1 MTDLTNTDAK
11 DDAMIVDSLTPDA
24 PAHNPEAVEAT
35 TENTDNNNDIQKIYL
50 KDYTPP
56 SYSVDKVDLDIKL
69 FEDHATVDSVLMM
82 KRQHPGDLVLLGQ
95 NMTLT
100 TISVNDKTLQ
110 EGDYQLDKE
119 KLVISNAPDEA
130 IVKISVHHQPQKNTE
145 LEGLYIAGE
154 GDDVMFVT
162 QCEPEGFRK
171 ITYYPDRPDVL
182 SVFTTRLEAD
192 KKFPTLLANGDL
204 IESGEVAGDS
214 SRHYAVW
221 HDVSKKPSYLF
232 ACVFADLAVLEDSYT
247 TIEGREVKLQIYAKA
262 YDIDK
267 CHVAMQ
273 ALKDSMHWDE
283 VNYGRAYDL
292 DRYMIVAVS
301 QFNMGAMENK
311 GLNIFNTS
319 CVLSSPETT
328 TDARSF
334 SVKSIIAHEY
344 FHNWTGNR
352 VTCRD
357 WFQLCLK
364 EGLTVYRDQS
374 FSADHQSPAVQ
385 RIDDVSMLRAYQFT
399 EDAGPLAH
407 PPRPNSFVEINNFYT
422 TTVYEKGAEV
432 VRMLANTLGDEYR
445 QGTDTYF
452 ERYDGQ
458 AVTVEDWLSALSA
471 EGKSVEHFIDWYTQP
486 GTPEVL
492 GHQHFE
498 QGDDKA
504 GKLTVTLS
512 QKTRQ
517 VEGYDAPK
525 PLPIPVATALFDRST
540 GELIEE
546 RLLML
551 EKETQD
557 FVFDNVST
565 VDGIAPIVSVL
576 RDFSAPVQMK
586 YQYSEA
592 DLAFLLAHETNGF
605 NQWQSAQALV
615 NQILLQNNEPD
626 VYLQAVKKAFLS
638 LVEEDAMLAARIL
651 DIPAERELA
660 SALNSD
666 YQPLVMKD
674 KRDAL
679 KNSLAQ
685 VMASDWQQ
693 VYNSL
698 PIESYEDTPEARG
711 KRALRNVV
719 LDMALTAGIEAA
731 HDWAYQQYQNASC
744 MTERLGAL
752 STMVNHDH
760 SQKQAVLADFYQRFN
775 KEALV
780 MDLWFSVRAGD
791 DTATVSDVQALIERK
806 DFDWGTPNRIRAVVG
821 SFAAQPTKLWTE
833 EGLALYVG
841 VVQKLDE
848 TNPVLASR
856 LLQTLSR
863 WYTLAEP
870 VRSIAKQQL
879 QQLSQVVKSK
889 NVTESLHTILK
900 AS

>member
-1 MTDLTNTDAK
+1 MSSSVN
-11 DDAMIVDSLTPDA
+11 
-24 PAHNPEAVEAT
+24 
-35 TENTDNNNDIQKIYL
+35 KIYL

-56 SYSVDKVDLDIKL
+56 SFAVDSVHLNIKL
-69 FEDHATVDSVLMM
+69 FEDHATVDSVLNMS
-82 KRQHPGDLVLLGQ
+82 RQHQGDLVLFGQ
-95 NMTLT
+95 NMSLT
-100 TISVNDKTLQ
+100 AISINDQPLQ
-110 EGDYQLDKE
+110 PSEYQLDDTQ
-119 KLVISNAPDEA
+119 LVIANAPDTA
-130 IVKISVHHQPQKNTE
+130 VVKISVRHQPQKNTE

-204 IESGEVAGDS
+204 IESGEVAEDS

-221 HDVSKKPSYLF
+221 HDTSKKPSYLF
-232 ACVFADLAVLEDSYT
+232 ACVFADLAVLEDRYT
-247 TIEGREVKLQIYAKA
+247 TIEDREVKLEIYAKA
-262 YDIDK
+262 HDIDK

-273 ALKDSMHWDE
+273 ALKDSMQWDE
-283 VNYGRAYDL
+283 ENYGRAYDL

-364 EGLTVYRDQS
+364 EGLTVFRDQS

-385 RIDDVSMLRAYQFT
+385 RIDDVSMLRAHQFS

-407 PPRPNSFVEINNFYT
+407 PPRPSSFVEINNFYT
-422 TTVYEKGAEV
+422 STVYEKGAEV
-432 VRMLANTLGDEYR
+432 VRMLANTLGEKYR

-471 EGKSVEHFIDWYTQP
+471 QGKSVEHFIDWYTQP
-486 GTPEVL
+486 GTPEVS
-492 GHQHFE
+492 GHQNYQYDE
-498 QGDDKA
+498 QTQL
-504 GKLTVTLS
+504 GKLTVSLS

-525 PLPIPVATALFDRST
+525 ALPIPINAAVFDKRT
-540 GELIEE
+540 GAIIAE

-551 EKETQD
+551 DEDSQQ
-557 FVFDNVST
+557 FVFDNLAT
-565 VDGIAPIVSVL
+565 VGGAEPVLSLL
-576 RDFSAPVQMK
+576 RDFSAPVQMRFEH
-586 YQYSEA
+586 SDE

-615 NQILLQNNEPD
+615 NQILLNQKDPAI
-626 VYLQAVKKAFLS
+626 YLEAVKKAFLS
-638 LVEEDAMLAARIL
+638 LAQTDAMLAARIL

-660 SALNSD
+660 TAVNTN
-666 YQPLVMKD
+666 YKPEQMKQ
-674 KRDAL
+674 KWQGL
-679 KNSLAQ
+679 KQQLADILKAQ
-685 VMASDWQQ
+685 WTQIYKQ
-693 VYNSL
+693 L
-698 PIESYEDTPEARG
+698 PITQYQDTPEARG
-711 KRALRNVV
+711 QRALRNVV
-719 LDMALTAGIEAA
+719 LDMALTAGINEA
-731 HDWAYQQYQNASC
+731 HDWARAQYDNARC

-752 STMVNHDH
+752 SAMVNHQHPD
-760 SQKQAVLADFYQRFN
+760 KAEMLADFYQRFN
-775 KEALV
+775 QEALV
-780 MDLWFSVRAGD
+780 MDLWFSVQASDDNASVAEVAG
-791 DTATVSDVQALIERK
+791 LIERK

-821 SFAAQPTKLWTE
+821 SFAAQPTKLWTPQ
-833 EGLALYVG
+833 GVQLYIS
-841 VVQKLDE
+841 VVRKLDE

-856 LLQTLSR
+856 LLQALSR

-870 VRSIAKQQL
+870 MREQAKQQL
-879 QQLSQVVKSK
+879 QQLSSQIKSK
-889 NVTESLHTILK
+889 NVTESLQTLLK
-900 AS
+900 AG

>member
-1 MTDLTNTDAK
+1 MTDLTPTDGK
-11 DDAMIVDSLTPDA
+11 DNALIIDTMTPDA
-24 PAHNPEAVEAT
+24 PTHNPEGVEA
-35 TENTDNNNDIQKIYL
+35 NNDKGIQKIYL

-56 SYSVDKVDLDIKL
+56 SFSVEKVELDIKM
-69 FEDHATVDSVLMM
+69 FEDHATVDSVLTM
-82 KRQHPGDLVLLGQ
+82 KRQHPGDLVLFGQ
-95 NMTLT
+95 NMELT
-100 TISVNDKTLQ
+100 SISINDKSLQ
-110 EGDYQLDKE
+110 DNEYHIEEGQLSIAD
-119 KLVISNAPDEA
+119 APDEA
-130 IVKISVHHQPQKNTE
+130 VVKISVRHKPQKNTE

-154 GDDVMFVT
+154 GDEVMYVT

-182 SVFTTRLEAD
+182 SIFTTRLEAD

-204 IESGEVAGDS
+204 IEAGEVEGDS
-214 SRHYAVW
+214 NRHYAVW

-247 TIEGREVKLQIYAKA
+247 TIENREVKLQIYAKA

-334 SVKSIIAHEY
+334 GVKSIIAHEY

-364 EGLTVYRDQS
+364 EGLTVFRDQS

-399 EDAGPLAH
+399 EDAGPLSH

-445 QGTDTYF
+445 RGTDTYF

-486 GTPEVL
+486 GTPEVT
-492 GHQHFE
+492 GHQKFE
-498 QGDDKA
+498 LSEDKV
-504 GKLTVTLS
+504 GKLTVSLS

-517 VEGYDAPK
+517 VEGYAAPK
-525 PLPIPVATALFDRST
+525 PLPIPIATALFDRTS

-551 EKETQD
+551 EQAEQD
-557 FVFDNVST
+557 FIFDNVNT
-565 VDGIAPIVSVL
+565 IEGKEPIVSVL

-586 YQYSEA
+586 YQYDES
-592 DLAFLLAHETNGF
+592 DLAFLLANETNGF
-605 NQWQSAQALV
+605 NQWQCAQALV
-615 NQILLQNNEPD
+615 NKILLENNKPD
-626 VYLQAVKKAFLS
+626 IYLQAVKQAFLN
-638 LVEEDAMLAARIL
+638 LAEEDAMLAARIL

-660 SALNSD
+660 SAVDNE
-666 YQPLVMKD
+666 YQPTVMQQ
-674 KRDAL
+674 KR
-679 KNSLAQ
+679 NSLKIKLAKFMQ
-685 VMASDWQQ
+685 SDWPQ
-693 VYNSL
+693 VYSNL
-698 PIESYEDTPEARG
+698 PIEAYEDTPEARG
-711 KRALRNVV
+711 RRALRNVV
-719 LDMALTAGIEAA
+719 LDMALTAGIEEA
-731 HDWAYQQYQNASC
+731 HDWAYDQYQNANC

-752 STMVNHDH
+752 TAMVNHNH
-760 SQKQAVLADFYQRFN
+760 SQKQKVLADFYQRFN
-775 KEALV
+775 NEALV
-780 MDLWFSVRAGD
+780 MDLWFSVQAGD
-791 DTATVSDVQALIERK
+791 ENATVSDIAALIKRK
-806 DFDWGTPNRIRAVVG
+806 DFDWGTPNRVRAVV
-821 SFAAQPTKLWTE
+821 SNLAAQPTKLWSK
-833 EGLALYVG
+833 EGLQCYIG

-870 VRSIAKQQL
+870 MRAEAKLQL
-879 QQLSQVVKSK
+879 QQLSQHVKSK
-889 NVTESLHTILK
+889 NVTESLQTMLK
-900 AS
+900 AG

>member
-1 MTDLTNTDAK
+1 MTDLTQTDAK
-11 DDAMIVDSLTPDA
+11 DNAMIVDSLTPDA
-24 PAHNPEAVEAT
+24 PINNPKTVEANEADSGT
-35 TENTDNNNDIQKIYL
+35 GIERIYL

-56 SYSVDKVDLDIKL
+56 SYSVEKVELDIRM
-69 FEDHATVDSVLMM
+69 FDDYATVDSVMTML
-82 KRQHPGDLVLLGQ
+82 RQHTGNLELLGQ
-95 NMTLT
+95 NMELIS
-100 TISVNDKTLQ
+100 ISVNDQVLQ
-110 EGDYQLDKE
+110 PTDYLLDKE
-119 KLVISNAPDEA
+119 KLVIENAPDKA
-130 IVKISVHHQPQKNTE
+130 VVKVKVRHYPNKNTE

-154 GDDVMFVT
+154 GDDVMYVT

-171 ITYYPDRPDVL
+171 ITYFPDRPDVL

-204 IESGEVAGDS
+204 IASGEVEGDD

-221 HDVSKKPSYLF
+221 YDISKKPSYLF

-247 TIEGREVKLQIYAKA
+247 TSEGRDVKLQIFAKS

-267 CHVAMQ
+267 CHLAMQ

-374 FSADHQSPAVQ
+374 FSADQQSPAVQ

-399 EDAGPLAH
+399 EDAGPLSH
-407 PPRPNSFVEINNFYT
+407 PPRPSSFVEINNFYT

-432 VRMLANTLGDEYR
+432 VRMLANTLGDKYR

-471 EGKSVEHFIDWYTQP
+471 NGQSVEHFIDWYTQP
-486 GTPEVL
+486 GTPEVS
-492 GHQHFE
+492 GRQSFE
-498 QGDDKA
+498 LDDDNV
-504 GKLTVTLS
+504 GKLIVTLS
-512 QKTRQ
+512 QKTRH
-517 VEGYDAPK
+517 VEGFDVPK
-525 PLPIPVATALFDRST
+525 PLPIPVNTALFDRTS

-551 EKETQD
+551 EQETQD
-557 FVFDNVST
+557 FVFDNVVT
-565 VDGIAPIVSVL
+565 VEGIEPVVSVL

-586 YQYSEA
+586 YQYNEA
-592 DLAFLLAHETNGF
+592 DLAFLLAHEINGF

-615 NQILLQNNEPD
+615 NQILLQDNEPD
-626 VYLQAVKKAFLS
+626 VYLSAVKKAFLS
-638 LVEEDAMLAARIL
+638 LANEDAMLAARIL

-660 SALNSD
+660 SAVNND
-666 YQPLVMKD
+666 YQPTIMKH

-679 KNSLAQ
+679 KLSLANCMQ
-685 VMASDWQQ
+685 DDWQKLYKQ
-693 VYNSL
+693 L
-698 PIESYEDTPEARG
+698 PIEAYVDTPEARG
-711 KRALRNVV
+711 KRTLRNVV
-719 LDMALTAGIEAA
+719 LDMALTAGIDEAQ
-731 HDWAYQQYQNASC
+731 DWAYNQYQNASC

-752 STMVNHDH
+752 SAMVNHNHPKKDTI
-760 SQKQAVLADFYQRFN
+760 LEDFYQRFN
-775 KEALV
+775 NEALV
-780 MDLWFSVRAGD
+780 MDLWFSVQAGD
-791 DTATVSDVQALIERK
+791 LNAPIADITALIDRK

-821 SFAAQPTKLWTE
+821 SFAAQPTKLWTK
-833 EGLALYVG
+833 EGIELYIG

-848 TNPVLASR
+848 TNPVMASR

-870 VRSIAKQQL
+870 MREDAKQQL
-879 QQLSQVVKSK
+879 QKLSAHVKSK
-889 NVTESLHTILK
+889 NVVESLQTMLK
-900 AS
+900 AG

>member
-1 MTDLTNTDAK
+1 MTDLTNTDGK
-11 DDAMIVDSLTPDA
+11 DDAMIVDSMTPDA
-24 PAHNPEAVEAT
+24 PTHNPEASEAT
-35 TENTDNNNDIQKIYL
+35 TDKDDDIQKIYL

-56 SYSVDKVDLDIKL
+56 SYSVEKVDLDIKL
-69 FEDHATVDSVLMM
+69 FEDHATVDSVLTM

-100 TISVNDKTLQ
+100 SISVNDKTLQ
-110 EGDYQLDKE
+110 ESDYRLDE
-119 KLVISNAPDEA
+119 EQLVIANAPDEA
-130 IVKISVHHQPQKNTE
+130 IVKISVRHQPQQNTE

-204 IESGEVAGDS
+204 IESGEVEGDN
-214 SRHYAVW
+214 SRHYALW

-232 ACVFADLAVLEDSYT
+232 ACVFADLALLEDSYT

-262 YDIDK
+262 YDINK
-267 CHVAMQ
+267 CQVAMQ

-364 EGLTVYRDQS
+364 EGLTVFRDQS

-385 RIDDVSMLRAYQFT
+385 RIDDVSMLRAHQFT

-407 PPRPNSFVEINNFYT
+407 PPRPSSFVEINNFYT

-445 QGTDTYF
+445 RGTDTYF

-486 GTPEVL
+486 GTPEVT
-492 GHQHFE
+492 
-498 QGDDKA
+498 GDQQFDYNTNTKE

-525 PLPIPVATALFDRST
+525 ALPIPVAAALFDRST
-540 GELIEE
+540 GELLEE

-551 EKETQD
+551 EQQTQD
-557 FVFDNVST
+557 FVFDEVTT
-565 VDGIAPIVSVL
+565 VDGIEPIVSVL

-586 YQYSEA
+586 YKYTEA

-615 NQILLQNNEPD
+615 NQILLQNNDPE

-638 LVEEDAMLAARIL
+638 LVDEDAMLAARIL
-651 DIPAERELA
+651 DIPAERELG
-660 SALNSD
+660 SAVNSD
-666 YQPLVMKD
+666 YQPSVFKD

-679 KNSLAQ
+679 KDKLAQ
-685 VMASDWQQ
+685 VMADDWQQ

-698 PIESYEDTPEARG
+698 PFESYQDTPEARG

-719 LDMALTAGIEAA
+719 LDMALTAGISKAY
-731 HDWAYQQYQNASC
+731 DWAYEQYQQASC

-752 STMVNHDH
+752 SAMVNHNH
-760 SQKQAVLADFYQRFN
+760 PQKQEVLADFYQRFN

-780 MDLWFSVRAGD
+780 MDLWFSVQAGD
-791 DTATVSDVQALIERK
+791 DNGTASDVEALIKRE

-821 SFAAQPTKLWTE
+821 SFAAQPTKLWTQ
-833 EGLALYVG
+833 EGLEIYIG

-856 LLQTLSR
+856 LLQALSR

-870 VRSIAKQQL
+870 VRGIAKQQL
-879 QQLSQVVKSK
+879 QQLRQSVKSK

-900 AS
+900 AG

>member
-1 MTDLTNTDAK
+1 MSSSVN
-11 DDAMIVDSLTPDA
+11 
-24 PAHNPEAVEAT
+24 
-35 TENTDNNNDIQKIYL
+35 KIYL

-56 SYSVDKVDLDIKL
+56 SFAVDSVHLNIKL
-69 FEDHATVDSVLMM
+69 FEDHATVDSVLNMS
-82 KRQHPGDLVLLGQ
+82 RQHQGDLVLFGQ
-95 NMTLT
+95 NMSLT
-100 TISVNDKTLQ
+100 AISINDQPLQ
-110 EGDYQLDKE
+110 PSEYQLDDTQ
-119 KLVISNAPDEA
+119 LVIANAPDTA
-130 IVKISVHHQPQKNTE
+130 VVKISVRHQPQKNTE

-204 IESGEVAGDS
+204 IESGEVAEDS

-221 HDVSKKPSYLF
+221 HDTSKKPSYLF
-232 ACVFADLAVLEDSYT
+232 ACVFADLAVLEDRYT
-247 TIEGREVKLQIYAKA
+247 TIEDREVKLEIYAKA
-262 YDIDK
+262 HDIDK

-273 ALKDSMHWDE
+273 ALKDSMQWDE
-283 VNYGRAYDL
+283 ENYGRAYDL

-364 EGLTVYRDQS
+364 EGLTVFRDQS

-385 RIDDVSMLRAYQFT
+385 RIDDVSMLRAHQFS

-407 PPRPNSFVEINNFYT
+407 PPRPSSFVEINNFYT
-422 TTVYEKGAEV
+422 STVYEKGAEV
-432 VRMLANTLGDEYR
+432 VRMLANTLGEKYR

-471 EGKSVEHFIDWYTQP
+471 QGKSVEHFIDWYTQP
-486 GTPEVL
+486 GTPEVS
-492 GHQHFE
+492 GHQNYQYDE
-498 QGDDKA
+498 QTQL
-504 GKLTVTLS
+504 GKLTVSLS

-525 PLPIPVATALFDRST
+525 ALPIPINAAVFDKRT
-540 GELIEE
+540 GAIIEE

-551 EKETQD
+551 DEDSQQ
-557 FVFDNVST
+557 FVFDNLAT
-565 VDGIAPIVSVL
+565 VDGAEPVLSLL
-576 RDFSAPVQMK
+576 RDFSAPVQMRFEH
-586 YQYSEA
+586 SDE

-615 NQILLQNNEPD
+615 NQILLNQKDPAI
-626 VYLQAVKKAFLS
+626 YLEAVKKAFLS
-638 LVEEDAMLAARIL
+638 LAQTDAMLAARIL

-660 SALNSD
+660 TAVNTN
-666 YQPLVMKD
+666 YKPEQMKQ
-674 KRDAL
+674 KWQGL
-679 KNSLAQ
+679 KQQLADILKAQ
-685 VMASDWQQ
+685 WTQIYEQ
-693 VYNSL
+693 L
-698 PIESYEDTPEARG
+698 PITQYQDTPEARG
-711 KRALRNVV
+711 QRALRNVV
-719 LDMALTAGIEAA
+719 LDMALTAGIDEA
-731 HDWAYQQYQNASC
+731 HDWAKAQYDNARC

-752 STMVNHDH
+752 SAMVNHQHPD
-760 SQKQAVLADFYQRFN
+760 KAEMLADFYQRFN
-775 KEALV
+775 QEALV
-780 MDLWFSVRAGD
+780 MDLWFSVQASD
-791 DTATVSDVQALIERK
+791 DNASVAEVAALIERK

-821 SFAAQPTKLWTE
+821 SFAAQPTKLWTPQ
-833 EGLALYVG
+833 GVQLYIS
-841 VVQKLDE
+841 VVRKLDE

-856 LLQTLSR
+856 LLQALSR

-870 VRSIAKQQL
+870 MREQAKQQL
-879 QQLSQVVKSK
+879 QQLSSQIKSK
-889 NVTESLHTILK
+889 NVTESLQTLLK
-900 AS
+900 AG

>member
-1 MTDLTNTDAK
+1 MSSSVN
-11 DDAMIVDSLTPDA
+11 
-24 PAHNPEAVEAT
+24 
-35 TENTDNNNDIQKIYL
+35 KIYL

-56 SYSVDKVDLDIKL
+56 SFAVDSVHLNIKL
-69 FEDHATVDSVLMM
+69 FEDHATVDSVLNMS
-82 KRQHPGDLVLLGQ
+82 RQHQGDLVLFGQ
-95 NMTLT
+95 NMSLT
-100 TISVNDKTLQ
+100 AISINDQPLQ
-110 EGDYQLDKE
+110 PSEYQLDDTQ
-119 KLVISNAPDEA
+119 LVIANAPDTA
-130 IVKISVHHQPQKNTE
+130 VVKISVRHQPQKNTE

-204 IESGEVAGDS
+204 IESGEVAEDS

-221 HDVSKKPSYLF
+221 HDTSKKPSYLF
-232 ACVFADLAVLEDSYT
+232 ACVFADLAVLKDRYT
-247 TIEGREVKLQIYAKA
+247 TIEDREVKLEIYAKA
-262 YDIDK
+262 HDIDK

-273 ALKDSMHWDE
+273 ALKDSMQWDE
-283 VNYGRAYDL
+283 ENYGRAYDL

-364 EGLTVYRDQS
+364 EGLTVFRDQS

-385 RIDDVSMLRAYQFT
+385 RIDDVSMLRAHQFS

-407 PPRPNSFVEINNFYT
+407 PPRPSSFVEINNFYT
-422 TTVYEKGAEV
+422 STVYEKGAEV
-432 VRMLANTLGDEYR
+432 VRMLANTLGEKYR

-471 EGKSVEHFIDWYTQP
+471 QGKSVEHFIDWYTQP
-486 GTPEVL
+486 GTPEVS
-492 GHQHFE
+492 GHQNYQYDE
-498 QGDDKA
+498 QTQL
-504 GKLTVTLS
+504 GKLTVSLS
-512 QKTRQ
+512 QKIRQ

-525 PLPIPVATALFDRST
+525 ALPIPINAAVFDKRT
-540 GELIEE
+540 GAIIEE

-551 EKETQD
+551 DEDSQQ
-557 FVFDNVST
+557 FVFDNLAT
-565 VDGIAPIVSVL
+565 VDGTEPVLSLL
-576 RDFSAPVQMK
+576 RDFSAPVQMRFEH
-586 YQYSEA
+586 SEE

-615 NQILLQNNEPD
+615 NQILLNQKDPAI
-626 VYLQAVKKAFLS
+626 YLEAVKKAFLS
-638 LVEEDAMLAARIL
+638 LAQTDAMLAARIL

-660 SALNSD
+660 TAVNTN
-666 YQPLVMKD
+666 YKPEQMKQ
-674 KRDAL
+674 KWQGL
-679 KNSLAQ
+679 KQQLADILKAQ
-685 VMASDWQQ
+685 WTQIYEQ
-693 VYNSL
+693 L
-698 PIESYEDTPEARG
+698 PITEYQDTPEARG
-711 KRALRNVV
+711 QRALRNVV
-719 LDMALTAGIEAA
+719 LDMALTAGIDEA
-731 HDWAYQQYQNASC
+731 HDWAKAQYDNARC

-752 STMVNHDH
+752 SAMVNHQHPD
-760 SQKQAVLADFYQRFN
+760 KAEMLADFYQRFN
-775 KEALV
+775 QEALV
-780 MDLWFSVRAGD
+780 MDLWFSVQASD
-791 DTATVSDVQALIERK
+791 DNASVAEVAALIERK

-821 SFAAQPTKLWTE
+821 SFAAQPTKLWTPQ
-833 EGLALYVG
+833 GVQLYIS
-841 VVQKLDE
+841 VVRKLDE

-856 LLQTLSR
+856 LLQALSR

-870 VRSIAKQQL
+870 MREQAKQQL
-879 QQLSQVVKSK
+879 QQLSSQIKSK
-889 NVTESLHTILK
+889 NVTESLQTLLK
-900 AS
+900 AG

>member
-1 MTDLTNTDAK
+1 MSSSVN
-11 DDAMIVDSLTPDA
+11 
-24 PAHNPEAVEAT
+24 
-35 TENTDNNNDIQKIYL
+35 KIYL

-56 SYSVDKVDLDIKL
+56 SFAVDSVHLNIKL
-69 FEDHATVDSVLMM
+69 FEDHATVDSVLNMS
-82 KRQHPGDLVLLGQ
+82 RQHQGDLVLFGQ
-95 NMTLT
+95 NMSLT
-100 TISVNDKTLQ
+100 AISINDQPLQ
-110 EGDYQLDKE
+110 PSEYQLDDTQ
-119 KLVISNAPDEA
+119 LVITNAPDTA
-130 IVKISVHHQPQKNTE
+130 VVKISVRHQPQKNTE

-204 IESGEVAGDS
+204 IESGEVAEDS

-221 HDVSKKPSYLF
+221 HDTSKKPSYLF
-232 ACVFADLAVLEDSYT
+232 ACVFADLAVLEDRYT
-247 TIEGREVKLQIYAKA
+247 TIEDREVKLEIYAKA
-262 YDIDK
+262 HDIDK

-273 ALKDSMHWDE
+273 ALKDSMQWDE
-283 VNYGRAYDL
+283 ENYGRAYDL

-364 EGLTVYRDQS
+364 EGLTVFRDQS

-385 RIDDVSMLRAYQFT
+385 RIDDVSMLRAHQFS

-407 PPRPNSFVEINNFYT
+407 PPRPSSFVEINNFYT
-422 TTVYEKGAEV
+422 STVYEKGAEV
-432 VRMLANTLGDEYR
+432 VRMLANTLGEKYR

-471 EGKSVEHFIDWYTQP
+471 QGKSVEHFIDWYTQP
-486 GTPEVL
+486 GTPEVS
-492 GHQHFE
+492 GHQNYQYDE
-498 QGDDKA
+498 QTQL
-504 GKLTVTLS
+504 GKLTVSLS

-525 PLPIPVATALFDRST
+525 ALPIPINAAVFDKRT
-540 GELIEE
+540 GAIIEE

-551 EKETQD
+551 DEDSQQ
-557 FVFDNVST
+557 FVFDNLAT
-565 VDGIAPIVSVL
+565 VDGAEPVLSLL
-576 RDFSAPVQMK
+576 RDFSAPVQMRFEH
-586 YQYSEA
+586 SDE

-615 NQILLQNNEPD
+615 NQILLNQKDPAI
-626 VYLQAVKKAFLS
+626 YLEAVKKAFLS
-638 LVEEDAMLAARIL
+638 LAQTDAMLAARIL

-660 SALNSD
+660 TAVNTN
-666 YQPLVMKD
+666 YKPEQMKQ
-674 KRDAL
+674 KWQGL
-679 KNSLAQ
+679 KQQLADILKAQ
-685 VMASDWQQ
+685 WTQIYEQ
-693 VYNSL
+693 L
-698 PIESYEDTPEARG
+698 PITQYQDTAEARG
-711 KRALRNVV
+711 QRALRNVV
-719 LDMALTAGIEAA
+719 LDMALTAGINEA
-731 HDWAYQQYQNASC
+731 HDWAKAQYDNARC

-752 STMVNHDH
+752 SAMVNHQHPD
-760 SQKQAVLADFYQRFN
+760 KAEMLADFYQRFN
-775 KEALV
+775 QEALV
-780 MDLWFSVRAGD
+780 MDLWFSVQASD
-791 DTATVSDVQALIERK
+791 DNASVAEVAALIERK

-821 SFAAQPTKLWTE
+821 SFAAQPTKLWTPQ
-833 EGLALYVG
+833 GVQLYIS
-841 VVQKLDE
+841 VVRKLDE

-856 LLQTLSR
+856 LLQALSR

-870 VRSIAKQQL
+870 MREQAKQQL
-879 QQLSQVVKSK
+879 QQLSTQIKSK
-889 NVTESLHTILK
+889 NVTESLQTLLK
-900 AS
+900 AG

>member
-1 MTDLTNTDAK
+1 MSSSVN
-11 DDAMIVDSLTPDA
+11 
-24 PAHNPEAVEAT
+24 
-35 TENTDNNNDIQKIYL
+35 KIYL

-56 SYSVDKVDLDIKL
+56 SFAVDSVHLNIKL
-69 FEDHATVDSVLMM
+69 FEDHATVDSVLNMS
-82 KRQHPGDLVLLGQ
+82 RQHQGDLVLFGQ
-95 NMTLT
+95 NMSLT
-100 TISVNDKTLQ
+100 AISINDQPLQ
-110 EGDYQLDKE
+110 PSEYQLDDTQ
-119 KLVISNAPDEA
+119 LVIANAPDTA
-130 IVKISVHHQPQKNTE
+130 VVKISVRHQPQKNTE

-204 IESGEVAGDS
+204 IESGEVAEDS

-221 HDVSKKPSYLF
+221 HDTSKKPSYLF
-232 ACVFADLAVLEDSYT
+232 ACVFADLAVLKDRYT
-247 TIEGREVKLQIYAKA
+247 TIEDREVKLEIYAKA
-262 YDIDK
+262 HDIDK

-273 ALKDSMHWDE
+273 ALKDSMQWDE
-283 VNYGRAYDL
+283 ENYGRAYDL

-364 EGLTVYRDQS
+364 EGLTVFRDQS

-385 RIDDVSMLRAYQFT
+385 RIDDVSMLRAHQFS

-407 PPRPNSFVEINNFYT
+407 PPRPSSFVEINNFYT
-422 TTVYEKGAEV
+422 STVYEKGAEV
-432 VRMLANTLGDEYR
+432 VRMLANTLGEKYR

-471 EGKSVEHFIDWYTQP
+471 QGKSVEHFIDWYTQP
-486 GTPEVL
+486 GTPEVS
-492 GHQHFE
+492 GHQNYQYDE
-498 QGDDKA
+498 QTQL
-504 GKLTVTLS
+504 GKLTVSLS
-512 QKTRQ
+512 QKIRQ

-525 PLPIPVATALFDRST
+525 ALPIPINAAVFDKRT
-540 GELIEE
+540 GAIIEE

-551 EKETQD
+551 DEDSQQ
-557 FVFDNVST
+557 FVFDNLAT
-565 VDGIAPIVSVL
+565 VDGTEPVLSLL
-576 RDFSAPVQMK
+576 RDFSAPVQMRFEH
-586 YQYSEA
+586 SEE

-615 NQILLQNNEPD
+615 NQILLNQKDPAI
-626 VYLQAVKKAFLS
+626 YLEAVKKAFLS
-638 LVEEDAMLAARIL
+638 LAQTDAMLAARIL

-660 SALNSD
+660 TAVNTN
-666 YQPLVMKD
+666 YKPEQMKQ
-674 KRDAL
+674 KWQGL
-679 KNSLAQ
+679 KQQLADILKAQ
-685 VMASDWQQ
+685 WTQIYEQ
-693 VYNSL
+693 L
-698 PIESYEDTPEARG
+698 PITEYQDTPEARG
-711 KRALRNVV
+711 QRALRNVV
-719 LDMALTAGIEAA
+719 LDMALTAGIDEA
-731 HDWAYQQYQNASC
+731 HDWAKAQYDNARC

-752 STMVNHDH
+752 SAMVNHQHPD
-760 SQKQAVLADFYQRFN
+760 KAEMLADFYQRFN
-775 KEALV
+775 QEALV
-780 MDLWFSVRAGD
+780 MDLWFSVQASD
-791 DTATVSDVQALIERK
+791 DNASVAEVAALIERK

-821 SFAAQPTKLWTE
+821 SFAAQPTKLWTPQ
-833 EGLALYVG
+833 GVQLYIS
-841 VVQKLDE
+841 VVRKLDE

-856 LLQTLSR
+856 LLQALSR

-870 VRSIAKQQL
+870 MREQAKQQL
-879 QQLSQVVKSK
+879 QQLSTQIKSK
-889 NVTESLHTILK
+889 NVTESLQTLLK
-900 AS
+900 AG

>member
-11 DDAMIVDSLTPDA
+11 DNAMIVDSMTPDA
-24 PAHNPEAVEAT
+24 PDHNPEATEAT
-35 TENTDNNNDIQKIYL
+35 DDAGIQKIYL

-56 SYSVDKVDLDIKL
+56 SYSVEKVELDIKL
-69 FEDHATVDSVLMM
+69 FEDHATVDSVLTMR
-82 KRQHPGDLVLLGQ
+82 RQHPGDLVLLGQ
-95 NMTLT
+95 NMDLT
-100 TISVNDKTLQ
+100 AISINDKALKDG
-110 EGDYQLDKE
+110 EYQLDE
-119 KLVISNAPDEA
+119 GQLTVSDAPDDA
-130 IVKISVHHQPQKNTE
+130 VVKISVRHQPQKNTE

-204 IESGEVAGDS
+204 IESGEVEGDS
-214 SRHYAVW
+214 NRHYAIW

-247 TIEGREVKLQIYAKA
+247 TIEGRDVKLQIYAKA

-283 VNYGRAYDL
+283 ENYGRAYDL

-399 EDAGPLAH
+399 EDAGPLSH
-407 PPRPNSFVEINNFYT
+407 PPRPSSFVEINNFYT

-452 ERYDGQ
+452 DRYDGQ

-486 GTPEVL
+486 GTPEVS
-492 GHQHFE
+492 GHQSFE
-498 QGDDKA
+498 LGEDNV

-517 VEGYDAPK
+517 VEGYEAPK
-525 PLPIPVATALFDRST
+525 PLPIPVAAALFDTTT

-551 EKETQD
+551 EQESQD
-557 FVFDNVST
+557 FVFDQVTT
-565 VDGIAPIVSVL
+565 VDGIEPIVSVL

-615 NQILLQNNEPD
+615 NKILLQNNEPE

-638 LVEEDAMLAARIL
+638 LVQDDAMLAARIL

-660 SALNSD
+660 SAVNSD
-666 YQPLVMKD
+666 YQPSVMKQ
-674 KRDAL
+674 KRDLL
-679 KNSLAQ
+679 KNNLAQ
-685 VMASDWQQ
+685 FMADDWQQ
-693 VYNSL
+693 VYSQL
-698 PIESYEDTPEARG
+698 PIESYEDTPQARG

-719 LDMALTAGIEAA
+719 LDMALTAGIEEA
-731 HDWAYQQYQNASC
+731 HDWAYEQYQNASC

-752 STMVNHDH
+752 SAMVNHEH
-760 SQKQAVLADFYQRFN
+760 PQKQAVLADFYERFN

-780 MDLWFSVRAGD
+780 MDLWFSVQAGD
-791 DTATVSDVQALIERK
+791 ENASVADIAALIERK

-821 SFAAQPTKLWTE
+821 SFAAQPTKLWSK
-833 EGLALYVG
+833 EGLETYIA

-870 VRSIAKQQL
+870 VRTEAKQQL
-879 QQLSQVVKSK
+879 QQLRKQVKSK

-900 AS
+900 AG

>member
-1 MTDLTNTDAK
+1 MSSSVN
-11 DDAMIVDSLTPDA
+11 
-24 PAHNPEAVEAT
+24 
-35 TENTDNNNDIQKIYL
+35 KIYL

-56 SYSVDKVDLDIKL
+56 SFAVDSVHLNIKL
-69 FEDHATVDSVLMM
+69 FEDHATVDSVLNMS
-82 KRQHPGDLVLLGQ
+82 RQHQGDLVLFGQ
-95 NMTLT
+95 NMSLT
-100 TISVNDKTLQ
+100 AISINDQPLQ
-110 EGDYQLDKE
+110 PSEYQLDDTQ
-119 KLVISNAPDEA
+119 LVIANAPDTA
-130 IVKISVHHQPQKNTE
+130 VVKISVRHQPQKNTE

-204 IESGEVAGDS
+204 IESGEVAEDS

-221 HDVSKKPSYLF
+221 HDTSKKPSYLF
-232 ACVFADLAVLEDSYT
+232 ACVFADLAVLEDRYT
-247 TIEGREVKLQIYAKA
+247 TIEDREVKLEIYAKA
-262 YDIDK
+262 HDIDK

-273 ALKDSMHWDE
+273 ALKDSMQWDE
-283 VNYGRAYDL
+283 ENYGRAYDL

-364 EGLTVYRDQS
+364 EGLTVFRDQS

-385 RIDDVSMLRAYQFT
+385 RIDDVSMLRAHQFS

-407 PPRPNSFVEINNFYT
+407 PPRPSSFVEINNFYT
-422 TTVYEKGAEV
+422 STVYEKGAEV
-432 VRMLANTLGDEYR
+432 VRMLANTLGEKYR

-471 EGKSVEHFIDWYTQP
+471 QGKSVEHFIDWYTQP
-486 GTPEVL
+486 GTPEVS
-492 GHQHFE
+492 GHQNYQYDE
-498 QGDDKA
+498 QTQL
-504 GKLTVTLS
+504 GKLTVSLS

-525 PLPIPVATALFDRST
+525 ALPIPINAAVFDKRT
-540 GELIEE
+540 GAIIEE

-551 EKETQD
+551 DEDSQQ
-557 FVFDNVST
+557 FVFDNLAT
-565 VDGIAPIVSVL
+565 VDGAEPVLSLL
-576 RDFSAPVQMK
+576 RDFSAPVQMRFEH
-586 YQYSEA
+586 SDE

-615 NQILLQNNEPD
+615 NQILLNQKDPAI
-626 VYLQAVKKAFLS
+626 YLEAVKKAFLS
-638 LVEEDAMLAARIL
+638 LAQTDAMLAARIL

-660 SALNSD
+660 TAVNTN
-666 YQPLVMKD
+666 YKPEQMKQ
-674 KRDAL
+674 KWQGL
-679 KNSLAQ
+679 KQQLADILKAQ
-685 VMASDWQQ
+685 WTQIYEQ
-693 VYNSL
+693 L
-698 PIESYEDTPEARG
+698 PITQYQDTPEARG
-711 KRALRNVV
+711 QRALRNVV
-719 LDMALTAGIEAA
+719 LDMALTAGIDEA
-731 HDWAYQQYQNASC
+731 HDWAKAQYDNARC

-752 STMVNHDH
+752 SAMINHQHPD
-760 SQKQAVLADFYQRFN
+760 KAEMLADFYQRFN
-775 KEALV
+775 QEALV
-780 MDLWFSVRAGD
+780 MDLWFSVQASD
-791 DTATVSDVQALIERK
+791 DNASVAEVAALIERK

-821 SFAAQPTKLWTE
+821 SFAAQPTKLWTPQ
-833 EGLALYVG
+833 GVQLYIS
-841 VVQKLDE
+841 VVRKLDE

-856 LLQTLSR
+856 LLQALSR

-870 VRSIAKQQL
+870 MREQAKQQL
-879 QQLSQVVKSK
+879 QQLSSQIKSK
-889 NVTESLHTILK
+889 NVTESLQTLLK
-900 AS
+900 AG

>member
-1 MTDLTNTDAK
+1 MSSSVN
-11 DDAMIVDSLTPDA
+11 
-24 PAHNPEAVEAT
+24 
-35 TENTDNNNDIQKIYL
+35 KIYL

-56 SYSVDKVDLDIKL
+56 SFAVDSVHLNIKL
-69 FEDHATVDSVLMM
+69 FEDHATVDSVLNMS
-82 KRQHPGDLVLLGQ
+82 RQHQGDLVLFGQ
-95 NMTLT
+95 NMSLT
-100 TISVNDKTLQ
+100 AISINDQPLQ
-110 EGDYQLDKE
+110 PSEYQLDDTQ
-119 KLVISNAPDEA
+119 LVIANAPDTA
-130 IVKISVHHQPQKNTE
+130 VVKISVRHQPQKNTE

-204 IESGEVAGDS
+204 IESGEVAEDS

-221 HDVSKKPSYLF
+221 HDTSKKPSYLF
-232 ACVFADLAVLEDSYT
+232 ACVFADLAVLEDRYT
-247 TIEGREVKLQIYAKA
+247 TIEDREVKLEIYAKA
-262 YDIDK
+262 HDIDK

-273 ALKDSMHWDE
+273 ALKDAMQWDE
-283 VNYGRAYDL
+283 ENYGRAYDL

-364 EGLTVYRDQS
+364 EGLTVFRDQS

-385 RIDDVSMLRAYQFT
+385 RIDDVSMLRAHQFS

-407 PPRPNSFVEINNFYT
+407 PPRPSSFVEINNFYT
-422 TTVYEKGAEV
+422 STVYEKGAEV
-432 VRMLANTLGDEYR
+432 VRMLANTLGEKYR

-471 EGKSVEHFIDWYTQP
+471 QGKSVEHFIDWYTQP
-486 GTPEVL
+486 GTPEVS
-492 GHQHFE
+492 GHQNYQYDE
-498 QGDDKA
+498 QTQL
-504 GKLTVTLS
+504 GKLTVSLS

-525 PLPIPVATALFDRST
+525 ALPIPINAAVFDKRT
-540 GELIEE
+540 GAIIEE
-546 RLLML
+546 RFLML
-551 EKETQD
+551 DEDSQQ
-557 FVFDNVST
+557 FVFDNLAT
-565 VDGIAPIVSVL
+565 VDGAEPVLSLL
-576 RDFSAPVQMK
+576 RDFSAPVQMRFEH
-586 YQYSEA
+586 SDE

-615 NQILLQNNEPD
+615 NQILLNQKDPAI
-626 VYLQAVKKAFLS
+626 YLEAVKKAFLS
-638 LVEEDAMLAARIL
+638 LAQTDAMLAARIL

-660 SALNSD
+660 TAVNTN
-666 YQPLVMKD
+666 YKPEQIKQ
-674 KRDAL
+674 KWQGL
-679 KNSLAQ
+679 KQQLADILKAQ
-685 VMASDWQQ
+685 WTQIYEQ
-693 VYNSL
+693 L
-698 PIESYEDTPEARG
+698 PITQYQDTPEARG
-711 KRALRNVV
+711 QRALRNVV
-719 LDMALTAGIEAA
+719 LDMALTAGIDEA
-731 HDWAYQQYQNASC
+731 HDWAKAQYDNARC

-752 STMVNHDH
+752 SAMVNHQHPD
-760 SQKQAVLADFYQRFN
+760 KAEMLADFYQRFN
-775 KEALV
+775 QEALV
-780 MDLWFSVRAGD
+780 MDLWFSVQASD
-791 DTATVSDVQALIERK
+791 DNASVAEVAALIERK

-821 SFAAQPTKLWTE
+821 SFAAQPTKLWTPQ
-833 EGLALYVG
+833 GVQLYIS
-841 VVQKLDE
+841 VVRKLDE

-856 LLQTLSR
+856 LLQALSR

-870 VRSIAKQQL
+870 MREQAKQQL
-879 QQLSQVVKSK
+879 QQLSSQIKSK
-889 NVTESLHTILK
+889 NVTESLQTLLK
-900 AS
+900 AG

>member
-11 DDAMIVDSLTPDA
+11 DNAMIVDSMTPDA
-24 PAHNPEAVEAT
+24 PDHNPEATEAT
-35 TENTDNNNDIQKIYL
+35 DDAGIQKIYL

-56 SYSVDKVDLDIKL
+56 SYSVEQVELDIKL
-69 FEDHATVDSVLMM
+69 FEDHATVDSVLTM

-95 NMTLT
+95 NMDLT
-100 TISVNDKTLQ
+100 AISINDKALKDG
-110 EGDYQLDKE
+110 EYQLDE
-119 KLVISNAPDEA
+119 GQLTVSDAPDDA
-130 IVKISVHHQPQKNTE
+130 VVKISVRHEPQKNTE

-204 IESGEVAGDS
+204 IESGEVEGDS
-214 SRHYAVW
+214 NRHYAIW

-247 TIEGREVKLQIYAKA
+247 TIEGRDVKLQIYAKA

-283 VNYGRAYDL
+283 ENYGRAYDL

-399 EDAGPLAH
+399 EDAGPLSH
-407 PPRPNSFVEINNFYT
+407 PPRPSSFVEINNFYT

-452 ERYDGQ
+452 DRYDGQ

-486 GTPEVL
+486 GTPEVS
-492 GHQHFE
+492 GHQSFE
-498 QGDDKA
+498 LGEDNV

-517 VEGYDAPK
+517 VEGYEAPK
-525 PLPIPVATALFDRST
+525 PLPIPVAAALFDRTS

-551 EKETQD
+551 EQESQD
-557 FVFDNVST
+557 FVFDQVTT
-565 VDGIAPIVSVL
+565 VDGIEPIVSVL

-586 YQYSEA
+586 YEYSEA

-615 NQILLQNNEPD
+615 NKILLQNNEPE

-638 LVEEDAMLAARIL
+638 LVQDDAMLAARIL

-660 SALNSD
+660 SAVNSE
-666 YQPLVMKD
+666 YQPSVMKQ
-674 KRDAL
+674 KRDLL
-679 KNSLAQ
+679 KNNLAQ
-685 VMASDWQQ
+685 FMADNWQQ
-693 VYNSL
+693 VYSQL
-698 PIESYEDTPEARG
+698 PIESYEDTPQARG

-719 LDMALTAGIEAA
+719 LDMALTAGIEEA
-731 HDWAYQQYQNASC
+731 HDWAYEQYQNASC

-752 STMVNHDH
+752 SAMVNHEH
-760 SQKQAVLADFYQRFN
+760 PQKQAVLADFYERFN

-780 MDLWFSVRAGD
+780 MDLWFSVQAGD
-791 DTATVSDVQALIERK
+791 ENASVADIAALIERK

-821 SFAAQPTKLWTE
+821 SFAAQPTKLWSK
-833 EGLALYVG
+833 EGLETYIA

-870 VRSIAKQQL
+870 VRAEAKQQL
-879 QQLSQVVKSK
+879 QQLRKQVKSK

-900 AS
+900 AG

>member
-1 MTDLTNTDAK
+1 MSSSVN
-11 DDAMIVDSLTPDA
+11 
-24 PAHNPEAVEAT
+24 
-35 TENTDNNNDIQKIYL
+35 KIYL

-56 SYSVDKVDLDIKL
+56 SFAVDSVHLNIKL
-69 FEDHATVDSVLMM
+69 FEDHATVDSVLNMS
-82 KRQHPGDLVLLGQ
+82 RQHQGDLVLFGQ
-95 NMTLT
+95 NMSLT
-100 TISVNDKTLQ
+100 AISINDQPLQ
-110 EGDYQLDKE
+110 PSEYQLDDTQ
-119 KLVISNAPDEA
+119 LVIANAPDTA
-130 IVKISVHHQPQKNTE
+130 VVKISVRHQPQKNTE

-204 IESGEVAGDS
+204 IESGEVAEDS

-221 HDVSKKPSYLF
+221 HDTSKKPSYLF
-232 ACVFADLAVLEDSYT
+232 ACVFADLAVLEDRYT
-247 TIEGREVKLQIYAKA
+247 TIEDREVKLEIYAKA
-262 YDIDK
+262 HDIDK

-273 ALKDSMHWDE
+273 ALKDSMQWDE
-283 VNYGRAYDL
+283 ENYGRAYDL

-364 EGLTVYRDQS
+364 EGLTVFRDQS

-385 RIDDVSMLRAYQFT
+385 RIDDVSMLRAHQFS

-407 PPRPNSFVEINNFYT
+407 PPRPSSFVEINNFYT
-422 TTVYEKGAEV
+422 STVYEKGAEV
-432 VRMLANTLGDEYR
+432 VRMLANTLGEKYR

-471 EGKSVEHFIDWYTQP
+471 QGKSVEHFIDWYTQP
-486 GTPEVL
+486 GTPEVS
-492 GHQHFE
+492 GHQNYQYDE
-498 QGDDKA
+498 QTQL
-504 GKLTVTLS
+504 GKLTVSLS

-525 PLPIPVATALFDRST
+525 ALPIPINAAVFDKRT
-540 GELIEE
+540 GAIIAE

-551 EKETQD
+551 DEDSQQ
-557 FVFDNVST
+557 FVFDNLAT
-565 VDGIAPIVSVL
+565 VDGAEPVLSLL
-576 RDFSAPVQMK
+576 RDFSAPVQMRFEH
-586 YQYSEA
+586 SDE

-615 NQILLQNNEPD
+615 NQILLNQKDPA
-626 VYLQAVKKAFLS
+626 VYLEAVKKAFLS
-638 LVEEDAMLAARIL
+638 LAQTDAMLAARIL

-660 SALNSD
+660 TAVNTN
-666 YQPLVMKD
+666 YKPEQMKQ
-674 KRDAL
+674 KWQGL
-679 KNSLAQ
+679 KQQLADILKAQ
-685 VMASDWQQ
+685 WTQIYEQ
-693 VYNSL
+693 L
-698 PIESYEDTPEARG
+698 PITQYQDTPEARG
-711 KRALRNVV
+711 QRALRNVV
-719 LDMALTAGIEAA
+719 LDMALTAGINEA
-731 HDWAYQQYQNASC
+731 HDWAKAQYDNARC

-752 STMVNHDH
+752 SAMVNHQHPD
-760 SQKQAVLADFYQRFN
+760 KAEMLADFYQRFN
-775 KEALV
+775 QEALV
-780 MDLWFSVRAGD
+780 MDLWFSVQASDDNASVAEVAG
-791 DTATVSDVQALIERK
+791 LIERK

-821 SFAAQPTKLWTE
+821 SFAAQPTKLWTPQ
-833 EGLALYVG
+833 GVQLYIS
-841 VVQKLDE
+841 VVRKLDE

-856 LLQTLSR
+856 LLQALSR

-870 VRSIAKQQL
+870 MREQAKQQL
-879 QQLSQVVKSK
+879 QQLSSQIKSK
-889 NVTESLHTILK
+889 NVTESLQTLLK
-900 AS
+900 AG

>member
-35 TENTDNNNDIQKIYL
+35 TDNNNDIQKIYL

-69 FEDHATVDSVLMM
+69 FEDYATVDSVLMM

-100 TISVNDKTLQ
+100 TISINDKTLQ

-119 KLVISNAPDEA
+119 KLVISNAPDKA
-130 IVKISVHHQPQKNTE
+130 IVKISVRHQPQKNTE

-154 GDDVMFVT
+154 DDDVMFVT

-374 FSADHQSPAVQ
+374 FSADQQSPAVQ

-407 PPRPNSFVEINNFYT
+407 PPRPSSFVEINNFYT
-422 TTVYEKGAEV
+422 TTIYEKGAEV

-471 EGKSVEHFIDWYTQP
+471 KGKSVEHFIDWYTQP
-486 GTPEVL
+486 GTPEVS
-492 GHQHFE
+492 GHQSFE

-512 QKTRQ
+512 QKIRQ
-517 VEGYDAPK
+517 VDGYDAPK
-525 PLPIPVATALFDRST
+525 PLPIPVATALFNRST

-565 VDGIAPIVSVL
+565 VDGIEPIVSVL

-615 NQILLQNNEPD
+615 NQILLQNNEPE

-679 KNSLAQ
+679 K
-685 VMASDWQQ
+685 
-693 VYNSL
+693 
-698 PIESYEDTPEARG
+698 
-711 KRALRNVV
+711 K
-719 LDMALTAGIEAA
+719 
-731 HDWAYQQYQNASC
+731 
-744 MTERLGAL
+744 
-752 STMVNHDH
+752 
-760 SQKQAVLADFYQRFN
+760 
-775 KEALV
+775 
-780 MDLWFSVRAGD
+780 
-791 DTATVSDVQALIERK
+791 
-806 DFDWGTPNRIRAVVG
+806 
-821 SFAAQPTKLWTE
+821 
-833 EGLALYVG
+833 
-841 VVQKLDE
+841 
-848 TNPVLASR
+848 
-856 LLQTLSR
+856 
-863 WYTLAEP
+863 
-870 VRSIAKQQL
+870 
-879 QQLSQVVKSK
+879 
-889 NVTESLHTILK
+889 
-900 AS
+900 

>member
-35 TENTDNNNDIQKIYL
+35 TDNNNHIQKIYL

-69 FEDHATVDSVLMM
+69 FEDHATVDSVLKM

-119 KLVISNAPDEA
+119 KLVISNTPDEA
-130 IVKISVHHQPQKNTE
+130 IVKISVRHQPQKNTE

-192 KKFPTLLANGDL
+192 KRFPTLLANGDL

-374 FSADHQSPAVQ
+374 FSADHQSPAVK

-492 GHQHFE
+492 GHQYFE

-557 FVFDNVST
+557 FVFDNVT
-565 VDGIAPIVSVL
+565 V
-576 RDFSAPVQMK
+576 
-586 YQYSEA
+586 
-592 DLAFLLAHETNGF
+592 N
-605 NQWQSAQALV
+605 
-615 NQILLQNNEPD
+615 
-626 VYLQAVKKAFLS
+626 
-638 LVEEDAMLAARIL
+638 
-651 DIPAERELA
+651 
-660 SALNSD
+660 
-666 YQPLVMKD
+666 
-674 KRDAL
+674 
-679 KNSLAQ
+679 
-685 VMASDWQQ
+685 
-693 VYNSL
+693 L
-698 PIESYEDTPEARG
+698 P
-711 KRALRNVV
+711 
-719 LDMALTAGIEAA
+719 
-731 HDWAYQQYQNASC
+731 
-744 MTERLGAL
+744 AL
-752 STMVNHDH
+752 S
-760 SQKQAVLADFYQRFN
+760 S
-775 KEALV
+775 
-780 MDLWFSVRAGD
+780 
-791 DTATVSDVQALIERK
+791 
-806 DFDWGTPNRIRAVVG
+806 PC
-821 SFAAQPTKLWTE
+821 
-833 EGLALYVG
+833 
-841 VVQKLDE
+841 
-848 TNPVLASR
+848 
-856 LLQTLSR
+856 
-863 WYTLAEP
+863 
-870 VRSIAKQQL
+870 
-879 QQLSQVVKSK
+879 SK
-889 NVTESLHTILK
+889 C
-900 AS
+900 